1 MGKYIPIEL
10 VNLIADF
17 HDYEKYCKP
26 HHKELFND
34 VLNDF
39 HNIFNILG
47 GNNIMPNIV
56 HICWGKGWEKYN
68 NNVAN
73 YIENEYS

>member
-26 HHKELFND
+26 HHKELFSD

-39 HNIFNILG
+39 HNIFNIPPLS
-47 GNNIMPNIV
+47 
-56 HICWGKGWEKYN
+56 K
-68 NNVAN
+68 
-73 YIENEYS
+73 